1 MITPKNALRSVPR
14 SLREPLLKEYRA
26 INDNFMENRWTP
38 TELSGGRFCEIVYS
52 ILKGYSSGTYPAK
65 ATKPRNFVE
74 ACRRLENNSGV
85 PRSFQILI
93 PRLLPG
99 LYEIR
104 NNRGVGHVGGDV
116 DSNLMD
122 SAIVVYMAS
131 WILAEL
137 VRVFH
142 NVTTSEAQRL
152 VDNLVERR
160 MPLVWK
166 CGDIR
171 RVLKPGILLKDQI
184 MILLGSCAKQV
195 KYDELLEWTESVNR
209 RYFKKTV
216 RILHKER
223 LLEYDEK
230 SSIIQLLPPG
240 AEYLSNFL
248 KDG

>member
-1 MITPKNALRSVPR
+1 MLTAKNALRSVPK
-14 SLREPLLKEYRA
+14 SLREPLLKEYKA
-26 INDNFMENRWTP
+26 ITDNFMENRWTP

-52 ILKGYSSGTYPAK
+52 ILKGYFTGTYPAK
-65 ATKPRNFVE
+65 PTKPRNFVE
-74 ACRRLENNSGV
+74 ACRKLENNSGG
-85 PRSFQILI
+85 PRSLQILI

-116 DSNLMD
+116 DSNFMD
-122 SAIVVYMAS
+122 SAIVVYLSS

-137 VRVFH
+137 VRIFH
-142 NVTTSEAQRL
+142 NVTTSEAQQL

-195 KYDELLEWTESVNR
+195 KYDELLEWTEFVNR
-209 RYFKKTV
+209 SYFKKTV